1 MTPTA
6 HNTTPKAPPRTAR
19 TLILLDVDGVLVHPL
34 GYKEAL
40 RATVDHF
47 ATQMGQPSVG
57 LSYDEIAVFE
67 ACGLT
72 NEWDSVAMCVSE
84 LLLAALATRPDL
96 RRETLQTTF
105 DAIRAADLRLPRPD
119 FAAAARAIAHAQAD
133 SVHPARVHLQLLA
146 ERTDPANL
154 PLLEALLGNVYD
166 VLGAPTTRVFQ
177 AHTLGSERFAAT
189 YGQAAPLTLESYLA
203 QRDRPL
209 LSAESRARL
218 LAWATR
224 PENGA
229 VVYTARPSLPPA
241 DLPAHL
247 SAGAPPS
254 GYAPEAE
261 LAVELLGVAREL
273 PLIGQG
279 RVGWLAWHNKRDTA
293 HYIKPSPV
301 QALAALGAAV
311 SGSETEA
318 LLAAATLA
326 EEGRLTGPLT
336 ALRERMLRVIVFE
349 DSTGGIRAT
358 QRAAELLRQAGVD
371 VHFEAVGVSPHA
383 DKRAALA
390 ELTPHVLDEIN
401 AGLARVLNN

>member
-6 HNTTPKAPPRTAR
+6 HNTMPKMSSRTVR
-19 TLILLDVDGVLVHPL
+19 TLILLDVDGVLVHPV

-40 RATVDHF
+40 RATVDYF
-47 ATQMGQPSVG
+47 AAQMGQPSVG
-57 LSYDEIAVFE
+57 LSYDEIAIFE

-96 RRETLQTTF
+96 RRETLQATF
-105 DAIRAADLRLPRPD
+105 DAIRAAGVSLPRPD
-119 FAAAARAIAHAQAD
+119 FTTPARAIAQTPTE
-133 SVHPARVHLQLLA
+133 SVHPARVHLRLVA
-146 ERTDPANL
+146 ARTDTANL
-154 PLLEALLGNVYD
+154 PLFEALLGNVYD
-166 VLGAPTTRVFQ
+166 VLGAPTTHVFQ

-189 YGQAAPLTLESYLA
+189 YGQAAPLALESYLA
-203 QRDRPL
+203 EHDRPL
-209 LSAESRARL
+209 LSAESRAQL
-218 LAWATR
+218 LAWAAR

-279 RVGWLAWHNKRDTA
+279 RVGWLAWLKKRDTA

-336 ALRERMLRVIVFE
+336 ALRESALRVVVFE
-349 DSTGGIRAT
+349 DSAGGIRAT
-358 QRAAELLRQAGVD
+358 QRATELLRGAGVD
-371 VHFEAVGVSPHA
+371 VRFEAVGVSPHA

-390 ELTPHVLDEIN
+390 ELTPHVLDEVN

>member
-1 MTPTA
+1 MTPIV
-6 HNTTPKAPPRTAR
+6 HNTTPKVPAR

-47 ATQMGQPSVG
+47 AAQMGQPAPRVT
-57 LSYDEIAVFE
+57 YDEIAVFE

-84 LLLAALATRPDL
+84 LLLSALTLRPDL
-96 RRETLQTTF
+96 RRETLQATF
-105 DAIRAADLRLPRPD
+105 EAIRAADLRLPRPH
-119 FAAAARAIAHAQAD
+119 FAAAARAIARAQTD
-133 SVHPARVHLQLLA
+133 SVHPARVHLQLLSQ
-146 ERTDPANL
+146 RTDPANL
-154 PLLEALLGNVYD
+154 PLLETLLGNVYD

-177 AHTLGSERFAAT
+177 AHTLGSERFATT
-189 YGQAAPLTLESYLA
+189 YGHPAPLTLESYLA

-218 LAWATR
+218 LSWAAR

-261 LAVELLGVAREL
+261 LAAELLNVAREL

-279 RVGWLAWHNKRDTA
+279 RVGWLAWHKKRDTA

-301 QALAALGAAV
+301 QALAALGAAL

-326 EEGRLTGPLT
+326 EEGRLSGPLAELRGQ
-336 ALRERMLRVIVFE
+336 ALRVVVFE

-358 QRAAELLRQAGVD
+358 KRAAELLRGAGVQ

-401 AGLARVLNN
+401 VGLARVLSN